1 LWSWLH
7 GIWIYNYLCNQCLS
21 PLTLW
26 VRIQFWARSTR
37 YNIMWLNLSV
47 TCDRSVHGFL
57 WVLTN
62 KNDWD
67 IVESGVKHHNQ
78 TNILDTNSRTYVLRF
93 VNPRF
98 HSSTNAPPKKL
109 KDLFYIIWKTIAI
122 YLSKLRIA
130 HGQCFCLRFTGGCFV
145 YHKYLGQNKTH
156 CGYNIYI

>member
-1 LWSWLH
+1 MLSITLINILLLSFILYKTNLLISWEGHLWSWLH

-26 VRIQFWARSTR
+26 VRIQLWARSTR

-62 KNDWD
+62 KNDWN

-98 HSSTNAPPKKL
+98 HSLTLRCS
-109 KDLFYIIWKTIAI
+109 
-122 YLSKLRIA
+122 SKSCLYK
-130 HGQCFCLRFTGGCFV
+130 CFIF
-145 YHKYLGQNKTH
+145 
-156 CGYNIYI
+156 